1 MNTQKRINN
10 RELYFIYC
18 LRAVKNI
25 VQDSLFH
32 LKLYILFTK
41 RILLFSSQFFRFIL
55 YNNTIFHR
63 TPHTTIFRLKMK
75 VLRIYCVAFFS
86 ITISFFNLFVC
97 ICLYAIFYVSVSFVF
112 FLHIIFVFHICNF
125 YEDENRI
132 QQAFYDLITYM
143 FNV

>member
-18 LRAVKNI
+18 LRVVKNI
-25 VQDSLFH
+25 LQDSLFH

-41 RILLFSSQFFRFIL
+41 RILLFSSQFLRFIL

-75 VLRIYCVAFFS
+75 LLRIYCVAFFPSQFHSS
-86 ITISFFNLFVC
+86 ICLFVSVYMQYSLFLFLSFFSANYFRFSYMQFLWGWKSNTIGILRSSNL
-97 ICLYAIFYVSVSFVF
+97 YV
-112 FLHIIFVFHICNF
+112 
-125 YEDENRI
+125 
-132 QQAFYDLITYM
+132 
-143 FNV
+143 